1 MNAVEFSD
9 AEQIIA
15 EQFDTEVI
23 DRTTS
28 NEQMEVNQEYGD
40 DERLDAL
47 IASRTIDET
56 QQEVDNADQDAV
68 AESNGDNF

>member
-23 DRTTS
+23 DTTTL